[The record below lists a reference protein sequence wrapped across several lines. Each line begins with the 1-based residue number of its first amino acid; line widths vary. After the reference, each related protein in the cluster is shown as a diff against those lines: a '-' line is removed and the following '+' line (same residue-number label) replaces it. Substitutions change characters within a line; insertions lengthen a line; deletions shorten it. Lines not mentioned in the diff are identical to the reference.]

1 MHDVITEKRNK
12 IAEACRRYHVRRL
25 AVFGSVL
32 RQDFGPEDSDIDFLV
47 EFETLPLSESADNYF
62 GMLDTLTELFE
73 RNVDLIV
80 WKGIRN
86 PYFLREVESSREM
99 LYVA

>member
-1 MHDVITEKRNK
+1 MHNVITERREK

-25 AVFGSVL
+25 AAFGSVL
-32 RQDFGPEDSDIDFLV
+32 RKDFRSEDSDIDFLV
-47 EFETLPLSESADNYF
+47 EFETLPLSKHADNYF
-62 GMLDTLTELFE
+62 GMLDALTELFE
-73 RNVDLIV
+73 RKVDLVV
-80 WKGIRN
+80 WTSIKN